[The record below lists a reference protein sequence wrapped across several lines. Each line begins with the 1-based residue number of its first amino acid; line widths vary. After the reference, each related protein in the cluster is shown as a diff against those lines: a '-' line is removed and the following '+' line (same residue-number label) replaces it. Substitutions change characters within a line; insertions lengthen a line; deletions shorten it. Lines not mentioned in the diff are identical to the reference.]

1 LGVDTEAMQADGKV
15 DIGDSMPPVTDAIL
29 TIGHPMPGT
38 RPIPTLKSNGIVIGW
53 RHSPKAPGLNILLAF
68 SLPFLNK
75 HFKSVD
81 QIQNKHIAILLYY
94 QFIFKTKQSKA
105 FKTNTI

>member
-38 RPIPTLKSNGIVIGW
+38 RPIPTLKSNGIVIGC
-53 RHSPKAPGLNILLAF
+53 RHSPKSPRVKYFTCIF
-68 SLPFLNK
+68 T
-75 HFKSVD
+75 
-81 QIQNKHIAILLYY
+81 AIFE
-94 QFIFKTKQSKA
+94 QTF
-105 FKTNTI
+105 